1 MNLLDYLPGIPNFPK
16 PGILFRDISPLL
28 GDPKAFQFA
37 IEQLAELAKGWEYSH
52 IVGIES
58 RGFIFAS
65 ALAHVQHKS
74 LVLVRK
80 PGKLPLAT
88 HKEAY
93 GLEYGNDSLEIQASS
108 IPAQSRVLIVDD
120 VLATGGTILAASR
133 LIEQLGCLVVG
144 VLTLGEIVALA
155 GQEVLQQKQ
164 LSSHSLLSL

>member
-37 IEQLAELAKGWEYSH
+37 IEQFAELAKGWEYSH

-65 ALAHVQHKS
+65 ALAHHEHKS

-80 PGKLPLAT
+80 PGKLPLVT

-93 GLEYGNDSLEIQASS
+93 GLEYGKDSLEIQAASLPRDS
-108 IPAQSRVLIVDD
+108 KAIIVDD
-120 VLATGGTILAASR
+120 VLATGGTILACGKLIGRVGANTMGALCLLEIAS
-133 LIEQLGCLVVG
+133 LEGSKKLLKDGIDSQ
-144 VLTLGEIVALA
+144 TL
-155 GQEVLQQKQ
+155 LQV
-164 LSSHSLLSL
+164 

>member
-1 MNLLDYLPGIPNFPK
+1 MNLLDFLPGVPNFPK
-16 PGILFRDISPLL
+16 PGIVFRDISPLL
-28 GDPKAFQFA
+28 GDPKAFRYA
-37 IEQLAELAKGWEYSH
+37 IEQMAILTQGWEYTH

-120 VLATGGTILAASR
+120 VLATGGTILATAR
-133 LIEQLGCLVVG
+133 LIEQLGCQVVG

-155 GQEVLQQKQ
+155 GQKVLQQKQ

>member
-28 GDPKAFQFA
+28 GDPKAFRFA

-58 RGFIFAS
+58 RGFIFAA
-65 ALAHVQHKS
+65 ALAHHEHKS

-80 PGKLPLAT
+80 PGKLPLVT

-93 GLEYGNDSLEIQASS
+93 GLEYGKDSLEIQAASLPRGAKV
-108 IPAQSRVLIVDD
+108 IIVDD
-120 VLATGGTILAASR
+120 VLATGGTILACAK
-133 LIEQLGCLVVG
+133 LIGRVGSNTMGALCLLEIAG
-144 VLTLGEIVALA
+144 LEGSQTLLKDGIDSQTL
-155 GQEVLQQKQ
+155 LQV
-164 LSSHSLLSL
+164 

>member
-65 ALAHVQHKS
+65 ALAHHEHKS

-80 PGKLPLAT
+80 PGKLPLVT

-93 GLEYGNDSLEIQASS
+93 GLEYGKDSLEIQAASLPPLS
-108 IPAQSRVLIVDD
+108 KVIIVDD
-120 VLATGGTILAASR
+120 ILATGGTMLAASN
-133 LIEQLGCLVVG
+133 LITKIGAELVG
-144 VLTLGEIVALA
+144 GIFMGKIDSLNGENILKANHIKFKALIN
-155 GQEVLQQKQ
+155 L
-164 LSSHSLLSL
+164 

>member
-1 MNLLDYLPGIPNFPK
+1 MNLLDYLPGVPNFPK
-16 PGILFRDISPLL
+16 PGIVFRDISPLL
-28 GDPKAFQFA
+28 GDPKAFRYT
-37 IEQLAELAKGWEYSH
+37 IEQMAALAQGWDYTH

-108 IPAQSRVLIVDD
+108 IPAQSRVLIIDD
-120 VLATGGTILAASR
+120 VLATGGTILAAAR
-133 LIEQLGCLVVG
+133 LIEQAGAKVSGGVCL
-144 VLTLGEIVALA
+144 LEIKGLN
-155 GQEVLQQKQ
+155 GRKELSKIGLQIKSI
-164 LSSHSLLSL
+164 LIS

>member
-1 MNLLDYLPGIPNFPK
+1 MNLLDYLPGVPNFPK
-16 PGILFRDISPLL
+16 PGIVFRDISPLL
-28 GDPKAFQFA
+28 GDPKAFRYA
-37 IEQLAELAKGWEYSH
+37 IEQMAALAQGWDYTH

-80 PGKLPLAT
+80 PGKLPQAT

>member
-1 MNLLDYLPGIPNFPK
+1 MNLLDYLPGVPNFPK
-16 PGILFRDISPLL
+16 PGIMFRDISPLL
-28 GDPKAFQFA
+28 GNPKAFRFA

-65 ALAHVQHKS
+65 ALAHHEHKS

-80 PGKLPLAT
+80 PGKLPLIT

-108 IPAQSRVLIVDD
+108 LPQGSKAIIVDD
-120 VLATGGTILAASR
+120 VLATGGTILAAAR
-133 LIEQLGCLVVG
+133 LVKQVGSEVVG
-144 VLTLGEIVALA
+144 ALCLLEIQGLG
-155 GQEVLQQKQ
+155 GQIQLEKKQ
-164 LSSHSLLSL
+164 IPSKFILSL